1 MLTIELNHQRLQQTL
16 DQIEDDI
23 GDLTPLMQ
31 AIAAELASQTEEN
44 FEHEGRPEWP
54 ELSDVTI
61 ERRAKQ
67 GHWPGQMLQVS
78 AGGLAAS
85 IVTHATD
92 SSALVGSN
100 KPYAA
105 MMQFGG
111 KQVDFPLLWGD
122 IPARPYLP
130 IDGEGSIEPDAEKA
144 LQRLVLAH
152 LKKMGACNSANNEVL
167 SDTRP

>member
-16 DQIEDDI
+16 NQIEDAI

-92 SSALVGSN
+92 SSAVVGSN

-111 KQVDFPLLWGD
+111 EQASFPNLWGD
-122 IPARPYLP
+122 VPARPYLP
-130 IDGEGSIEPDAEKA
+130 MDASGLLQAETDRSILKHA
-144 LQRLVLAH
+144 LNH
-152 LKKMGACNSANNEVL
+152 LQAA
-167 SDTRP
+167 TRQ